1 MFDSSIQFSAGH
13 AIGAAEKAKIFQ
25 HSEVTIETEALRH
38 ITKLGAHP
46 LPLYPDVKALDRRIT
61 SGRMCQAAQ
70 HSHGG
75 RFACTVWADET
86 KDGSSLDCQGELL
99 HGMNIPVTLAQVVE
113 HDHRFAHAKTLL
125 R

>member
-46 LPLYPDVKALDRRIT
+46 LALYPDVKALDCRIT
-61 SGRMCQAAQ
+61 ARRMCQAAQ

-75 RFACTVWADET
+75 RLAGAVWSNET
-86 KDGSSLDCQGELL
+86 KDGSSLDFKRKVLY
-99 HGMNIPVTLAQVVE
+99 GMDVTVTLAQAVE
-113 HDHRFAHAKTLL
+113 HNHWFAHCETLL